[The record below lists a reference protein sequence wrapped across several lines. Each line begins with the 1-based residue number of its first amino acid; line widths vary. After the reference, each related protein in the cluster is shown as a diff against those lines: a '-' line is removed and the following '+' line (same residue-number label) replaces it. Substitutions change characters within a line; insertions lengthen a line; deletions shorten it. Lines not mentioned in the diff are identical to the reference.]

1 VSGEPAQRKLI
12 LYMSMSLDGFAARRD
27 GTMDWLGDA
36 QRHGSHRQRAVTE
49 LLGQTGLL
57 VLGRCAAEDMAPAW
71 PGSQSPT
78 GELMNALPKVVFS
91 STLTR
96 LEWSNA
102 RVTARPVEEEIAAL
116 KAEPGKDVVV
126 FGGVSFARSLA
137 GHGLIDEYRI
147 NVQPVA
153 LGDGAEM
160 LHDWLSDAATA
171 EDRAVLQHMLDSVGD
186 GLPLLHGL
194 PEPQPLELVGSTT
207 WADGPITQTYVPR
220 PVKTN

>member
-1 VSGEPAQRKLI
+1 MSDPPAQRQLI

-27 GTMDWLGDA
+27 GTMDWLGHA
-36 QRHGSHRQRAVTE
+36 QRHGSHRQRAVAE

-57 VLGRCAAEDMAPAW
+57 VLGRCAAEDMAQAW

-91 STLTR
+91 NTLTH

-102 RVTARPVEEEIAAL
+102 RVTGRPVEEEIAEL
-116 KAEPGKDVVV
+116 KGQPGKDVVV

-137 GHGLIDEYRI
+137 GHRLIDEYRI

-153 LGDGAEM
+153 LGDG
-160 LHDWLSDAATA
+160 
-171 EDRAVLQHMLDSVGD
+171 
-186 GLPLLHGL
+186 LPLLHGL
-194 PEPQPLELVGSTT
+194 PEAQPLELVGSTT

-220 PVKTN
+220 PEQTN